1 MRFIERTS
9 ASDVLC
15 CPKSLVA
22 AGARARL
29 GIVVVEW
36 QPIETRLLCIRSGD
50 GAKLTVRPQHHGDPG
65 GGWEGVRL
73 RVQSTAAARPSS
85 NHRSPI
91 CGSRDNSHSV
101 TESLTSEM
109 ATISYLETAP
119 PARQH
124 LVTHLPSLRPMSSR
138 DDAIELSVVRSSI
151 STSVDT
157 SPTIDAS
164 LTSHDDPTSGPP
176 DGGYG
181 WVIVMACWSLSF
193 FSVGNTYSWG
203 IMQASLANDHLAP
216 TSTLSFIQG
225 LATSFISVLAIVN
238 ARLIRR
244 LGARNTGLVG
254 TALFAGGQ
262 ILSGWSARS
271 VSGLFMT
278 AGVMMGVGLSLLFMV
293 FSVMPAQ
300 YFTKR
305 RGLANGIIYS
315 GGGIGGA
322 AQSYALDAL
331 CRRFGTAW
339 AFRINGLVTL
349 AVLLPMVFL
358 MRERVVA
365 ATTSRPAW
373 PQWRLFKD
381 SKFVSLWIAG
391 CIGTF
396 PLLVPPFFIPL
407 YAQSLGLSSTA
418 GASLLAGYNLA
429 SAAGRIGFGQLSDT
443 LLGPIDTL
451 LLVCIVGGISSL
463 TLWPLSTTL
472 APLIAFCVLNGAAN
486 GGFFSMMPTVVGAVF
501 GPSQMAV
508 AMGMVV
514 SGWAGGYLMGA
525 PIAGYLL
532 AAYGGQ
538 QAGLAAFRPA
548 MYYAGSLSLASG
560 GAILALRQLSRR

>member
-1 MRFIERTS
+1 MPPSDTIE
-9 ASDVLC
+9 
-15 CPKSLVA
+15 
-22 AGARARL
+22 
-29 GIVVVEW
+29 
-36 QPIETRLLCIRSGD
+36 
-50 GAKLTVRPQHHGDPG
+50 LT
-65 GGWEGVRL
+65 
-73 RVQSTAAARPSS
+73 
-85 NHRSPI
+85 
-91 CGSRDNSHSV
+91 
-101 TESLTSEM
+101 
-109 ATISYLETAP
+109 AT
-119 PARQH
+119 
-124 LVTHLPSLRPMSSR
+124 SSR
-138 DDAIELSVVRSSI
+138 RDVTTE
-151 STSVDT
+151 DT
-157 SPTIDAS
+157 V
-164 LTSHDDPTSGPP
+164 P

-181 WVIVMACWSLSF
+181 WVIVMACWTLSF

-225 LATSFISVLAIVN
+225 LATSFISILAIVN
-238 ARLIRR
+238 ARLVRR

-254 TALFAGGQ
+254 ALLFAGGQ
-262 ILSGWSARS
+262 ILSGWSSRS
-271 VSGLFMT
+271 VGGLFMT

-300 YFTKR
+300 YFSKR

-331 CRRFGTAW
+331 CRRFGTGW
-339 AFRINGLVTL
+339 AFRINGMVTL

-358 MRERVVA
+358 MRERITS
-365 ATTSRPAW
+365 TTPRPAW

-381 SKFVSLWIAG
+381 PKFLSLWIAG
-391 CIGTF
+391 CVGTF

-407 YAQSLGLSSTA
+407 YAQSLGLTSTA

-429 SAAGRIGFGQLSDT
+429 SAAGRIGFGQLSDAW
-443 LLGPIDTL
+443 LGPIDTL
-451 LLVCIVGGISSL
+451 LIVCAVGGLSAL

-486 GGFFSMMPTVVGAVF
+486 GGFFSMMPTVVGSVF
-501 GPSQMAV
+501 GPSQMTV

-538 QAGLAAFRPA
+538 EAGLAAYRPA
-548 MYYAGSLSLASG
+548 MYYAGSLTLASG
-560 GAILALRQLSRR
+560 GAILVLRQYSARAIS